1 MVDGASNE
9 ECRGLDWVLGEY
21 GFFLVEMGSLYDI
34 SNFAK
39 TSSRIKYTCMSVGQ
53 KLIAIGSSSGAVY
66 IYNRRTLRHLRVIM
80 TKDGAVSNL
89 CFQSCKNVL
98 GIAKSSGMVFIWDIG
113 TRTRDKPKCLR
124 RSDQHKGAVVTCL
137 CWDDDGVRLFAGDDQ
152 GFVSVLRMPFLSKI
166 GGSPGTKKLTIGH
179 NTDII
184 GKSETAINQLDC
196 AGDRILIS
204 TMRKTAILDI
214 PSNSCWPVGSKAR
227 EGKFGACYFRQN
239 GQQGVTIY
247 TARPSS
253 RLWEASMD
261 GQVLSTQQ
269 YKQLLATPP
278 TPIISELSDIDD
290 LSCQPAN
297 KFSPQS
303 VNFPYLYLVR
313 ERFLLTWY
321 GNRLILLDPILGQL
335 VGWYQLDRDVSH
347 ISCSGSQFYV
357 YHVDG
362 YMSWFGVLNV
372 KECVARLYELN
383 AVTQCA
389 KVALLCKH
397 YLVPGAARDLVPT
410 SMMTS
415 LRDKLLE
422 LPGHQ
427 ELVSS
432 LEELLR
438 QVEESSTLTDKPPGF
453 YGNEEIGTPDTMSVC
468 SDSQLW
474 GEGEGSV
481 RSEPQ
486 GRGLRRSDDF
496 SLDNALF
503 AVAAKAK
510 KFAEERRKNS
520 RLKFPMLRRASDE
533 GSVTP
538 TDRGTSEQGN
548 ELRLDPGSASGSEA
562 MCEVDSALHSPSEAP
577 AFHSDDSGSRHEDD
591 VFESVPRKG
600 KISAKEK
607 KKRKRKVVT
616 VDIDSPSGK
625 YFEGTKPPGQQIYG
639 SRAQSARDAQV
650 QLHRSRASPE
660 PLPHGNTAP
669 PELAPAFPSM
679 LSKAKNLFQRRLNA
693 GETGAESVRLA
704 RSQSLPLEYD
714 VEDGECEED
723 GEETGEEPRL
733 KAADD
738 LERATKETR
747 DRVGDLSIFCSRSAL
762 RQVLQNWIS
771 FLHSAVT
778 ACARHQSLDL
788 LSVLAENSAQDDVRM
803 LVKMCFDTGVYGPET
818 NPGVET
824 ESEVMTSDDGDKVST
839 TTGSRDLNVV
849 LPLAETEEKVSGA
862 RKSEGL
868 HSGVKGIESRPK
880 EEENGR
886 EVHMSGDSSLE
897 RLRSKEEVN
906 GQIHMSGDISPEL
919 EDIEGGAISLTNA
932 QPAVLSGVTKC
943 ESRTVP
949 SATASNHSWICEAC
963 SKKSPFNSESVL
975 GASLS
980 RLASK
985 RERDAELDGRRAR
998 FVSRYFNMMG
1008 VDKIRRTL
1016 NLTRGLKSKTWR
1028 ALLRP
1033 INDTYESSAV
1043 SDHLRNGDVTRALH
1057 VLHEEMD
1064 EFRDVILHYLNAAF
1078 MLQGRDTVMTCVKM
1092 YPDVRPWEVMEMC
1105 RSGGDLKTSA
1115 QSFVFY
1121 MEQLLR
1127 WRQETGEARSQ
1138 TLRALCREEE
1148 VLQAWCHS
1156 ALIASEPLDQRHSE
1170 CGVPRSFAHTLFWKH
1185 DNQLKSVLDIV
1196 CQRSS
1201 LDEVAPYIDM
1211 CWKHGYWRG
1220 FVRLCVAAGF
1230 RELALLV
1237 VVYLRDIKL
1246 LDISH
1251 PWGALPKTLG
1261 EWRALL
1267 RMLASVQQSSDLPE
1281 DERCACEYEDR
1292 SRDSSVICWENVV
1305 PLALSRLGTSH
1316 TVQLLKDVPYRG
1328 KALPKD
1334 FYYKCIMG
1342 AAIETEQR
1350 KLVHEMLCN
1359 LDAYL
1364 WSQRAGA
1371 MTPELNYLRTK
1382 ETSDAPQE
1390 TADPSPVAPHPISS
1404 VRTLEDAATSW
1415 GTNIH
1420 LAEAHCPVC
1429 KLPLCDQVSSSNQGI
1444 LVFECSHVFH
1454 RFCVPE
1460 CACVVCFHQ
1469 NLRSLAGDK

>member
-152 GFVSVLRMPFLSKI
+152 GFVSVLRMPFLSKELMLACWFQGKTEWSARCYYI
-166 GGSPGTKKLTIGH
+166 YCQAKLKIMGGQYGWTSAIYSTIQAAFSDPTH
-179 NTDII
+179 TYYLR
-184 GKSETAINQLDC
+184 AI
-196 AGDRILIS
+196 
-204 TMRKTAILDI
+204 
-214 PSNSCWPVGSKAR
+214 R
-227 EGKFGACYFRQN
+227 ELSVQF
-239 GQQGVTIY
+239 V
-247 TARPSS
+247 S
-253 RLWEASMD
+253 
-261 GQVLSTQQ
+261 QVLDEIAPI
-269 YKQLLATPP
+269 LLYWQHFAT
-278 TPIISELSDIDD
+278 ISFSLFSIDD
-290 LSCQPAN
+290 LSCQPVN

-303 VNFPYLYLVR
+303 VNFPYLYLVSIDDLSCQPVNKFSRQSVNFPYLYLVRERFLLTWYGNRLILLDPILGQLVGWYQLDR

-438 QVEESSTLTDKPPGF
+438 QVEKSSTLTDKPPGF

-600 KISAKEK
+600 KVSAKEK

-625 YFEGTKPPGQQIYG
+625 YFEGTKPPEQQIDG
-639 SRAQSARDAQV
+639 SRAQSAGDAQV

-660 PLPHGNTAP
+660 PLPHGNTVP
-669 PELAPAFPSM
+669 TELAPAFPSM

-693 GETGAESVRLA
+693 
-704 RSQSLPLEYD
+704 
-714 VEDGECEED
+714 
-723 GEETGEEPRL
+723 
-733 KAADD
+733 
-738 LERATKETR
+738 
-747 DRVGDLSIFCSRSAL
+747 
-762 RQVLQNWIS
+762 
-771 FLHSAVT
+771 
-778 ACARHQSLDL
+778 
-788 LSVLAENSAQDDVRM
+788 
-803 LVKMCFDTGVYGPET
+803 VKMCFDTGVYGPET

-1033 INDTYESSAV
+1033 INGKDTYESSAV

-1404 VRTLEDAATSW
+1404 VRTLEDAEHTVPYVNSRFAIKSP
-1415 GTNIH
+1415 
-1420 LAEAHCPVC
+1420 PVTRAFSS
-1429 KLPLCDQVSSSNQGI
+1429 LSAVSGR
-1444 LVFECSHVFH
+1444 VTPYPVRFVRHVFH